1 MDQSIHMEYLQS
13 FGVIFAMSFLAGGLW
28 YLWTKGI
35 IYRHLSVVGGRV
47 IRDHDLV
54 WRHAI
59 TPALSWFI
67 AAVCLAA
74 FIAHNISKYKV
85 DLPSIVIVLIAALTG
100 GMMMHFVN
108 CWRSYNFGVL
118 IDGTRNILDVPAS
131 DQAQTL
137 SETLLLK
144 PFFDHARRETLRL
157 SELEAID
164 NASTSE
170 QNQRVF
176 WLTISGQFGSRALEF
191 SDKQKRDECR
201 NAIIAEYKKARSS
214 SVRADINWDF

>member
-1 MDQSIHMEYLQS
+1 MGYLQHFS
-13 FGVIFAMSFLAGGLW
+13 VVFTLSFLAGGLW
-28 YLWTKGI
+28 YLWTKGV
-35 IYRHLSVVGGRV
+35 IYRHVSVVGGRV

-59 TPALSWFI
+59 TPAVSWFI
-67 AAVCLAA
+67 AAVCFAA
-74 FIAHNISKYKV
+74 FIAHNITKYKV
-85 DLPSIVIVLIAALTG
+85 DLPTILIVLIAAVTG

-118 IDGTRNILDVPAS
+118 IDGHRNILDIPAS

-137 SETLLLK
+137 TETFLLK
-144 PFFDHARRETLRL
+144 SFFDHAKRETLRL

-164 NASTSE
+164 NASTTE

-176 WLTISGQFGSRALEF
+176 YLTISGQFGSRALEF

>member
-1 MDQSIHMEYLQS
+1 MDMSNFHG
-13 FGVIFAMSFLAGGLW
+13 FGYVFTLGFFIGGLW
-28 YLWTKGI
+28 YLFAKGVL
-35 IYRHLSVVGGRV
+35 YRHASVVGGRV

-59 TPALSWFI
+59 APAAIWFI
-67 AAVCLAA
+67 VGVCLCAVLTNKIEQ
-74 FIAHNISKYKV
+74 FQL
-85 DLPSIVIVLIAALTG
+85 DLLNSILVLVAVVTG
-100 GMMMHFVN
+100 VMMMHFVN

-118 IDGTRNILDVPAS
+118 VDGSRNILDIPAS

-144 PFFDHARRETLRL
+144 PFFDHAKRETLRL

-164 NASTSE
+164 NANTTSRK
-170 QNQRVF
+170 QRVF
-176 WLTISGQFGSRALEF
+176 NLTLSGQFGSRSLEF

-214 SVRADINWDF
+214 HIRADFNWDF